1 MPRARSAAGEKKCH
15 TNCSRGAVHGA
26 GGKVLNRAESQ
37 GLRRKKSWGKMFLH
51 GKIKLSPDGLPSHAK
66 NRRYETN
73 ALLVESP
80 PNCDACQTVPSF
92 WFWGRK
98 NCSPHK
104 NCLGSPMWILLLDSC
119 WIGALRDRV

>member
-15 TNCSRGAVHGA
+15 INCSRGAVHGV

-73 ALLVESP
+73 AV
-80 PNCDACQTVPSF
+80 
-92 WFWGRK
+92 
-98 NCSPHK
+98 
-104 NCLGSPMWILLLDSC
+104 LGSKKLLPTQKLPGFSNVDSAAGFLLDRSLKGQGLEC
-119 WIGALRDRV
+119 RMKSLWPPP